1 MRLIMMGTG
10 PFAEP
15 TFRLLH
21 ETHHQFAALVTSPI
35 RPRHGKA
42 KSVAVVNGMRDL
54 AHQFGIEIID
64 PENIN
69 LPESQER
76 LKSYEAD
83 LMIVCDYGQ
92 ILAAETLGTARLGG
106 INLHGS
112 LLPKYRGAAPIN
124 WAIYH
129 GEVES
134 GVTVIHMTPRVDA
147 GPCIGQAT
155 TPIEPEEN
163 AVELETRLREIGG
176 WLIRRTVDLL
186 EADQSE
192 LLPQDASLAS
202 KAPRLKKSDGV
213 IDWSRMSQQIKNH
226 IRAMDPWPKCFT
238 FWHHSGQHRPKGQPV
253 RLIVEPLTVVEGFA
267 EAMDAAPGKVLEA
280 EGDRLV
286 IKTGDGAVL
295 LGQLQPAGKR
305 VMNIDEFLRGYRVTV
320 GERFGPQ

>member
-1 MRLIMMGTG
+1 MMGTG

-15 TFRLLH
+15 TFRRLH
-21 ETHHQFAALVTSPI
+21 ETHHQIVALVTSPV
-35 RPRHGKA
+35 RPKHGKA
-42 KSVAVVNGMRDL
+42 KKVAAVNGMRDL
-54 AHQFGIEIID
+54 AHQYGIEVFD

-69 LPESQER
+69 LPESLEQ
-76 LKSYEAD
+76 LTSYKAD

-92 ILAAETLGTARLGG
+92 ILSAEALGTARMGG

-129 GEVES
+129 GETHT

-163 AVELETRLREIGG
+163 AAEVEARLCEVGG

-192 LLPQDASLAS
+192 LLPQDPTLAS
-202 KAPRLKKSDGV
+202 KAPRLKKSDGA
-213 IDWSRMSQQIKNH
+213 IDWSRTSVQIKNH
-226 IRAMDPWPKCFT
+226 IRAMEPWPKCFS
-238 FWHHSGQHRPKGQPV
+238 FWHHSGQHRPKDQPA
-253 RLIVEPLTVVEGFA
+253 RLIVGPLVVLDEPQIP
-267 EAMDAAPGKVLEA
+267 MDSPPGQVLEA

-295 LGQLQPAGKR
+295 LGQVQPAGKR
-305 VMNIDEFLRGYRVTV
+305 AMNIDEFLRGYHVAV